1 MPDNEEKKEKT
12 SYDILLERF
21 DAYDKKVQSMEEKLN
36 DVMELNKSLLNRRE
50 ETSSQNEEE
59 STMLLKKLKE
69 DIINGK

>member
-1 MPDNEEKKEKT
+1 MPDNKEKTEKT
-12 SYDILLERF
+12 SYDLLLERF

-50 ETSSQNEEE
+50 DSPSHNEEE
-59 STMLLKKLKE
+59 SATLLKKLKE